1 MNWEM
6 LTALWPY
13 IRRYRGRMTAGLI
26 ILLVNTAA
34 LVLIPFEIEL
44 AINDLGRGINAA
56 KLLQYCLLLIVTV
69 IVRGVLNYYQR
80 LIMITISRLIEFDL
94 RNDLLAKLETLSQAF
109 FQKFRT
115 GDLMARAVNDLT
127 AVRNMV
133 GPGIMYAAQAVVLFV
148 YVVVILWHQDPV
160 LTLIAFVPAPFV
172 SLAVQWFG
180 KRIHERFER
189 IQAMFSQISTRVE
202 ENLGGLRMVRAYTRE
217 PLEEERFDRLN
228 RQYVQH
234 NMRLVLLSGAFD
246 PLLQFLLGV
255 AFVLVLWFGGLAVL
269 EHRITI
275 GGYAAFNLYMAQMA
289 FPMIAMGYVINLVQ
303 RGAASFTR
311 LRELLTQTPDIADGP
326 ETDASVSGVRGD
338 IEFRGLNF
346 DYDGQPVL
354 RDLNLHIRAGETV
367 ALVGHT
373 GSGKSTLVSLI
384 PRLLDAAPGMVLV
397 DGRPIREIPLRVLRE
412 SIGLVPQETLLF
424 SDSLRANISF
434 GAPGA
439 ADAAIEE
446 AAGIAGDI
454 ADFPEGYGTRVGE
467 RGLTLSGGQKQR
479 AALARALLRNP
490 NILIMDDAL
499 ASVDTITED
508 RILEQLERDRLID
521 HPERVPHSRTTIIIS
536 HRISTVRNADLIA
549 VLDHGR
555 IIEQG
560 THGQL
565 IGQGGAYAELYEK
578 QLLEEELSQVE

>member
-1 MNWEM
+1 MNRE
-6 LTALWPY
+6 LLRAIWPY

-26 ILLVNTAA
+26 ILLLNTAA
-34 LVLIPFEIEL
+34 FVLIPFEIEL

-56 KLLQYCLLLIVTV
+56 KLLQYCLLLVVTV

-94 RNDLLAKLETLSQAF
+94 RNDLLAKLETLSLGF

-133 GPGIMYAAQAVVLFV
+133 GPGIMYSAQAVVLFV

-189 IQAMFSQISTRVE
+189 IQAMFSQLSTRVE

-255 AFVLVLWFGGLAVL
+255 AFVLVLWFGGRAVL

-326 ETDASVSGVRGD
+326 ETDATITSVRGE

-346 DYDGQPVL
+346 DYEGQPVL
-354 RDLNLHIRAGETV
+354 RDLNLHIRAGETA

-384 PRLLDAAPGMVLV
+384 PRLLDAAPGTVLI
-397 DGRPIREIPLRVLRE
+397 DGHPIREIPLRVLRE

-424 SDSLRANISF
+424 SDTLRANIAF
-434 GAPGA
+434 GAPQAGE
-439 ADAAIEE
+439 AAIED
-446 AAGIAGDI
+446 AANIASLGGDI
-454 ADFPEGYGTRVGE
+454 ADFPDGYGTRVGE

-479 AALARALLRNP
+479 TALARALMRNP

-508 RILEQLERDRLID
+508 RILEHLER
-521 HPERVPHSRTTIIIS
+521 VTGGRTTLIIS

-549 VLDHGR
+549 VLDHGH
-555 IIEQG
+555 IVEQG
-560 THGQL
+560 THAEL
-565 IGQGGAYAELYEK
+565 IGRGGSYAELYEK